1 MFRRK
6 KDEPE
11 DSKPAAPAGAPVATP
26 AATPAAET
34 EAEAVAPRPFPR
46 PNPPSPGAL
55 ARAAA
60 APVTPAAPRPAVP
73 ATQRADAV
81 EGRKLIVGREIVL
94 SGQITSCERL
104 IVEGRV
110 EASLSESRFV
120 EIAESGVF
128 KGMAEIEHAE
138 IAGTFEGTLTV
149 RQKLWIRS
157 TGKVTGTVRYGKIEI
172 EEGGQLAGEVQV
184 DASKLVKSDAND
196 GG

>member
-6 KDEPE
+6 KDETEEVKPPMPE
-11 DSKPAAPAGAPVATP
+11 TPPAA
-26 AATPAAET
+26 AASEPETAEMVT
-34 EAEAVAPRPFPR
+34 PRPFPR
-46 PNPPSPGAL
+46 PTPPSPGAL

-60 APVTPAAPRPAVP
+60 APLATPAPRPP
-73 ATQRADAV
+73 ATPAPVQRGEAI

-120 EIAESGVF
+120 DIAESGVF
-128 KGMAEIEHAE
+128 KGMAEIENAE
-138 IAGTFEGTLTV
+138 IAGTFEGTLNV
-149 RQKLWIRS
+149 REKLWIRS
-157 TGKVTGTVRYGKIEI
+157 TGKVSGTVRYGRIEI
-172 EEGGQLAGEVQV
+172 EEGGQIAGEVQV
-184 DASKLVKSDAND
+184 DTSRLGKPEGND

>member
-6 KDEPE
+6 KDETE
-11 DSKPAAPAGAPVATP
+11 EVKPPMSETPSTASESEPA
-26 AATPAAET
+26 EL
-34 EAEAVAPRPFPR
+34 VAPRPFSR
-46 PNPPSPGAL
+46 PTPPSPGAL

-60 APVTPAAPRPAVP
+60 APLATPAPRPPVP
-73 ATQRADAV
+73 VSAQRGDST

-110 EASLSESRFV
+110 EASLSDSRFV
-120 EIAESGVF
+120 DIAESGVF
-128 KGMAEIEHAE
+128 KGIAEIENAE
-138 IAGTFEGTLTV
+138 IAGTFEGTLNV

-157 TGKVTGTVRYGKIEI
+157 TGKVTGTVCYGRIEI
-172 EEGGQLAGEVQV
+172 EEGGQLAGEVKV
-184 DASKLVKSDAND
+184 ETSGLDKPEGND

>member
-6 KDEPE
+6 KDDTD
-11 DSKPAAPAGAPVATP
+11 DSKPAADAAGTP
-26 AATPAAET
+26 APAEP
-34 EAEAVAPRPFPR
+34 EAEAIPSRPFPR
-46 PNPPSPGAL
+46 PSPPSPGAL
-55 ARAAA
+55 ARSVAG
-60 APVTPAAPRPAVP
+60 PAAPT
-73 ATQRADAV
+73 ATRTTTVAARAASDPV

-104 IVEGRV
+104 VVEGRV
-110 EASLSESRFV
+110 EASLSESRFI

-157 TGKVTGTVRYGKIEI
+157 TGKVTGTVRYGRIEI
-172 EEGGQLAGEVQV
+172 EEGGQIAGDIQV
-184 DASKLVKSDAND
+184 DTSKLDKTDASD

>member
-6 KDEPE
+6 KDETEEVKPPMPE
-11 DSKPAAPAGAPVATP
+11 TPNAAAPAAESEP
-26 AATPAAET
+26 AEMVT
-34 EAEAVAPRPFPR
+34 PRPFPR
-46 PNPPSPGAL
+46 PTPPSPGAL

-60 APVTPAAPRPAVP
+60 APLATPAPRPPVPAAPV
-73 ATQRADAV
+73 QRADAV

-128 KGMAEIEHAE
+128 KGVAEIENAE
-138 IAGTFEGTLTV
+138 IAGTFEGTLNV
-149 RQKLWIRS
+149 RQKLWIRA
-157 TGKVTGTVRYGKIEI
+157 TGKVSGTVRYGRIEI
-172 EEGGQLAGEVQV
+172 EEGGQIAGEIQV
-184 DASKLVKSDAND
+184 DASRLGKQEGND

>member
-6 KDEPE
+6 KDDTD
-11 DSKPAAPAGAPVATP
+11 DSKPADAQAAGVPTP
-26 AATPAAET
+26 AEP
-34 EAEAVAPRPFPR
+34 EAEAIPSRPFPR
-46 PNPPSPGAL
+46 PSPPSPGAL
-55 ARAAA
+55 ARSVAGPV
-60 APVTPAAPRPAVP
+60 APSATRTTAVTARVASDP
-73 ATQRADAV
+73 V

-104 IVEGRV
+104 VVEGRV
-110 EASLSESRFV
+110 EASLSESRFI

-157 TGKVTGTVRYGKIEI
+157 TGKVTGTVRYGRIEI
-172 EEGGQLAGEVQV
+172 EEGGQIAGDVQV
-184 DASKLVKSDAND
+184 DTSKLDKSDASD

>member
-6 KDEPE
+6 KDDTD
-11 DSKPAAPAGAPVATP
+11 DSKHADGDAAGASA
-26 AATPAAET
+26 AAEP
-34 EAEAVAPRPFPR
+34 EAEAIPSRPFPR

-55 ARAAA
+55 ARSVAGPVAPSATRTTAVAARVA
-60 APVTPAAPRPAVP
+60 SDP
-73 ATQRADAV
+73 V
-81 EGRKLIVGREIVL
+81 EGRKLIVGREVVL

-104 IVEGRV
+104 VVEGRV
-110 EASLSESRFV
+110 EASLSESRFI

-157 TGKVTGTVRYGKIEI
+157 TGKVTGTVRYGRIEI
-172 EEGGQLAGEVQV
+172 EEGGQIAGEIQV
-184 DASKLVKSDAND
+184 DTSKLDKSDASD

>member
-6 KDEPE
+6 RDDSEEPKQPAAE
-11 DSKPAAPAGAPVATP
+11 GAAPAAPVEPP
-26 AATPAAET
+26 
-34 EAEAVAPRPFPR
+34 EAEAIPPRPFPR
-46 PNPPSPGAL
+46 NAPPSPGAL
-55 ARAAA
+55 ARSVA
-60 APVTPAAPRPAVP
+60 APLASTAARGAV
-73 ATQRADAV
+73 AARAASDPV

-104 IVEGRV
+104 VVEGRV
-110 EASLSESRFV
+110 EASLSDSKVV

-172 EEGGQLAGEVQV
+172 EEGGQISGDVQV
-184 DASKLVKSDAND
+184 DASKLKSDAND

>member
-6 KDEPE
+6 KDDTD
-11 DSKPAAPAGAPVATP
+11 DSKPAADAAGTP
-26 AATPAAET
+26 APAEP
-34 EAEAVAPRPFPR
+34 EAEAIPSRPFPR
-46 PNPPSPGAL
+46 PSPPSPGAL
-55 ARAAA
+55 ARSVAGPVAPTATRTTTVAARA
-60 APVTPAAPRPAVP
+60 ASDP
-73 ATQRADAV
+73 V

-104 IVEGRV
+104 VVEGRV
-110 EASLSESRFV
+110 EASLSESRFI

-157 TGKVTGTVRYGKIEI
+157 TGKVTGTVRYGRIEI
-172 EEGGQLAGEVQV
+172 EEGGQIAGDIQV
-184 DASKLVKSDAND
+184 DTSKLDKTDASD

>member
-6 KDEPE
+6 RDDSE
-11 DSKPAAPAGAPVATP
+11 DSKQPATEGASPAPAP
-26 AATPAAET
+26 AEPP
-34 EAEAVAPRPFPR
+34 EAEAIPPRPFPR
-46 PNPPSPGAL
+46 NAPPSPGAL
-55 ARAAA
+55 ARTVAAPLASAAGRGAVAAA
-60 APVTPAAPRPAVP
+60 
-73 ATQRADAV
+73 RAGGDPV

-104 IVEGRV
+104 VVEGRV
-110 EASLSESRFV
+110 EASLSDSKV
-120 EIAESGVF
+120 IEIAESGVF

-172 EEGGQLAGEVQV
+172 EEGGQIAGDVQV
-184 DASKLVKSDAND
+184 DASKLRTDAND

>member
-6 KDEPE
+6 KDEAE
-11 DSKPAAPAGAPVATP
+11 ETKPAEAVEP
-26 AATPAAET
+26 AAASG
-34 EAEAVAPRPFPR
+34 EAEAEAISPRPFPR
-46 PNPPSPGAL
+46 PTPPSPGAL
-55 ARAAA
+55 ARSVAGPI
-60 APVTPAAPRPAVP
+60 APNAPRAAVP
-73 ATQRADAV
+73 ARATSDQV

-104 IVEGRV
+104 VVEGRV
-110 EASLSESRFV
+110 EASLSDSRFI
-120 EIAESGVF
+120 EIAENGVF
-128 KGMAEIEHAE
+128 KGMAEIENAE
-138 IAGTFEGTLTV
+138 IAGSFEGTLTV

-172 EEGGQLAGEVQV
+172 EEGGQIAGEVQV

>member
-6 KDEPE
+6 KDDTE
-11 DSKPAAPAGAPVATP
+11 DSKPAAADAENA
-26 AATPAAET
+26 AATPAEP
-34 EAEAVAPRPFPR
+34 EAEAIPSRPFPR
-46 PNPPSPGAL
+46 PTPPSPGAL
-55 ARAAA
+55 ARSVAGPIAPTATRTTAVAARA
-60 APVTPAAPRPAVP
+60 ASDP
-73 ATQRADAV
+73 V

-104 IVEGRV
+104 VVEGRV
-110 EASLSESRFV
+110 EASLSESRFI

-138 IAGTFEGTLTV
+138 VAGTFEGTLTV
-149 RQKLWIRS
+149 RQKLWIRA

-172 EEGGQLAGEVQV
+172 EEGGQIAGEVQV
-184 DASKLVKSDAND
+184 DASKLIKSDAND